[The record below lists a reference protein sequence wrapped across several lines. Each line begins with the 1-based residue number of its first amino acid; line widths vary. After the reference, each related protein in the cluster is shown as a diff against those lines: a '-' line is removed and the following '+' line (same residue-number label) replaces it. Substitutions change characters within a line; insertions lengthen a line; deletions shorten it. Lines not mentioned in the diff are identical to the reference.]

1 VSERARGAVGGPLG
15 ESFWHA
21 VTSWWPALYVL
32 VKTTTPHQAPFINT
46 SLRLGLAA
54 ALVAAG
60 LSGCD
65 APDDPS
71 DRALELEDED
81 LPDEELD
88 ELVAEEADEV
98 EAEDD
103 EVEAEVD
110 TPAVTETVADVL
122 AQLPEALQ
130 VELSPEELDRP
141 VEIAPLKVAVD
152 VDGNGVLDQMDDFA
166 TVTDPVAIN
175 EIACATQALTDPVDG
190 ATVAMT
196 AAPNCGYA
204 YDGSTSPNTSY
215 DTAACPHQYVTEVT
229 GTSGEPLSFY
239 WQWHGA
245 NLDQT
250 LCGTAHA
257 SLSTYGAYIT
267 LWPFAVSWV
276 KLGTTSVHGVWYDTA
291 WFDYCG
297 WEYDAGKGPIPSLG
311 NHIYFK
317 VRTAAQ
323 ATGFIFKQPVEGGV
337 MHGNGPC

>member
-1 VSERARGAVGGPLG
+1 MKS
-15 ESFWHA
+15 
-21 VTSWWPALYVL
+21 
-32 VKTTTPHQAPFINT
+32 TTPHQAPFFNA

-81 LPDEELD
+81 LSDEEID

-98 EAEDD
+98 EAEAD
-103 EVEAEVD
+103 ELEADEAEAEA
-110 TPAVTETVADVL
+110 PAVTETVADVL

-130 VELSPEELDRP
+130 VELSPEELGRP
-141 VEIAPLKVAVD
+141 VELAPLKEAVD

-166 TVTDPVAIN
+166 TVSDPVAIN
-175 EIACATQALTDPVDG
+175 EIGCATQALTDPIDG

-196 AAPNCGYA
+196 VAPNCGYA
-204 YDGSTSPNTSY
+204 WDGSTSPNTAY

-229 GTSGEPLSFY
+229 GTSGKPLSFY
-239 WQWHGA
+239 WDWHGA
-245 NLDQT
+245 NLDET
-250 LCGTAHA
+250 LCETAHA

-267 LWPFAVSWV
+267 LFPFAVNWV
-276 KLGTTSVHGVWYDTA
+276 KLGTTSVHGVWYDTP

-297 WEYDAGKGPIPSLG
+297 WEYDPGKGAIPSLG

-317 VRTAAQ
+317 VRTATQ

-337 MHGNGPC
+337 THGSGPC